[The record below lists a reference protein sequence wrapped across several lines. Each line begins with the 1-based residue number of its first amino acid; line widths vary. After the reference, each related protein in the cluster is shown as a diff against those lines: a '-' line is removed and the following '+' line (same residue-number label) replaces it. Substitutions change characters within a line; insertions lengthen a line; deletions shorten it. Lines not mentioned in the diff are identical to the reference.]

1 LIRSA
6 DTLFARLFGGALL
19 AILLAHLLAF
29 IWFTQYGPPP
39 PPPAPQGA
47 SQTRDTPGEQQ
58 RHPRPPPWSG
68 PIVPLIFQLITLVVA
83 AWYGAKALSR
93 PVRRLSEAAERL
105 SEDLDN
111 PPLEITG
118 PREARQAALTFNLM
132 QQKIREQMQQRARL
146 LAAVSHDLR
155 TPLSRLKLRV
165 EQIEE
170 PRLHAQMTQDLNDM
184 IGMLDATLAYLNE
197 HRKSEVMQQLDL
209 QALIESL
216 AENAQDNGDDVQCEG
231 QCRPLRI
238 QPMALRSSLHN
249 LIDNALRY
257 AGSARI
263 TLEDGPERV
272 RVCVIDH
279 GPGIAPE
286 LHETVFEPFYRLEG
300 SRNRNS
306 GGVGMGMTI
315 AREAARR
322 MGGELSLAQTPGGGL
337 TAVLDLPRL

>member
-1 LIRSA
+1 MIRSA

-19 AILLAHLLAF
+19 AILLGHLLAF
-29 IWFTQYGPPP
+29 IWFTQHGPPMPPP
-39 PPPAPQGA
+39 PPEHAQSSDQHGERQPHSRPSPWFGPAV
-47 SQTRDTPGEQQ
+47 S
-58 RHPRPPPWSG
+58 
-68 PIVPLIFQLITLVVA
+68 LFFQLITLVVA

-93 PVRRLSEAAERL
+93 PIQRLSDAAERL
-105 SEDLDN
+105 SENLDN
-111 PPLEITG
+111 PPLDISG
-118 PREARQAALTFNLM
+118 PREARQAAMTFNLM

-165 EQIEE
+165 EQIDE
-170 PRLHAQMTQDLNDM
+170 PRLHDQMTQDLNDM
-184 IGMLDATLAYLNE
+184 IGMLDATLTYLNE
-197 HRKSEVMQQLDL
+197 HRKSEVVQQLDL

-216 AENAQDNGDDVQCEG
+216 AENAQENGDDVQCEG
-231 QCRPLRI
+231 QCKPLKT

-263 TLEDGPERV
+263 TLEDSAERV
-272 RVCVIDH
+272 RISVIDH
-279 GPGIAPE
+279 GPGIDPQ

-315 AREAARR
+315 AREAAWR
-322 MGGELSLAQTPGGGL
+322 MGGELYLKQTEGGGL
-337 TAVLDLPRL
+337 TAILDLPRL